1 MIMSSLEKCEIAYA
15 KINLALHVR
24 ERRGDGYH
32 EIETLFAFAG
42 DGDVLSVAPA
52 SGLTLS
58 IIGPFS
64 GGLSTGVDN
73 LVLRAAYALQRTYQI
88 DHGAAL
94 TLDKRLP
101 VAAGIGGGS
110 ADAAAALRLLVRHWN
125 IEADPAAL
133 FDIANMLGADVP
145 ACIQS
150 HAVRGEVVGE
160 QLYPVDE
167 TSIKGL
173 PMLLVNPLIACP
185 TGPVFEAWDGVDR
198 GALQHGDALVTA
210 LAGRND
216 LGAPALSIVPLIGT
230 VCDFLKA
237 QKGVILTRMSGSGA
251 TCFALFE
258 NREQSDQA
266 LANCPLDWWSM
277 ASHLR

>member
-1 MIMSSLEKCEIAYA
+1 MSVFEGFEIAYA

-24 ERRGDGYH
+24 QRRADGYH
-32 EIETLFAFAG
+32 EIETLFVFAG

-64 GGLSTGVDN
+64 QNLSTGEDN
-73 LVLRAAYALQRTYQI
+73 LVLRAAYALQRAYQI
-88 DHGAAL
+88 KQGAAL

-110 ADAAAALRLLVRHWN
+110 ADAAAALRLLMRHWN
-125 IEADPAAL
+125 IGADPSVL
-133 FDIANMLGADVP
+133 FDIAKALGADVP
-145 ACIQS
+145 ACVHS
-150 HAVRGEVVGE
+150 HAVRGEGVGD
-160 QLYPVDE
+160 QLHPVDE
-167 TSIKGL
+167 TSLKGL
-173 PMLLVNPLIACP
+173 PILLVNPKLACP
-185 TGPVFEAWDGVDR
+185 TGAVFEAWDRVDR
-198 GALQHGDALVTA
+198 GALSYGDALVTA

-216 LGAPALSIVPLIGT
+216 LETPALGIVPLIGT

-258 NREQSDQA
+258 NREQRDQA
-266 LANCPLDWWSM
+266 LANCPPDWWSM

>member
-1 MIMSSLEKCEIAYA
+1 MMPVFENSEIAYA

-24 ERRGDGYH
+24 ERRADGYH
-32 EIETLFAFAG
+32 KIETLFAFAD
-42 DGDVLSVAPA
+42 DGDILSVAPA
-52 SGLTLS
+52 SALTLS

-64 GGLSTGVDN
+64 EGLSTGVDN
-73 LVLRAAYALQRTYQI
+73 LVLRAAYALQRAYHIEQ
-88 DHGAAL
+88 GAAL

-125 IEADPAAL
+125 IKADPAVL
-133 FDIANMLGADVP
+133 FDIAKMLGADVP

-150 HAVRGEVVGE
+150 HAVRGEGVGE
-160 QLYPVDE
+160 QLHPVDE

-173 PMLLVNPLIACP
+173 PILLINPLIACP
-185 TGPVFEAWDGVDR
+185 TRAVFEAWDGVDR
-198 GALQHGDALVTA
+198 GALQCRDALAAA

-216 LGAPALSIVPLIGT
+216 LETPALGIVPLIGT

-237 QKGVILTRMSGSGA
+237 QEGAILTRMSGSGA
-251 TCFALFE
+251 TCFSLYQ
-258 NREQSDQA
+258 NSDLRDQA
-266 LANCPLDWWSM
+266 LDNCPPGWWSM